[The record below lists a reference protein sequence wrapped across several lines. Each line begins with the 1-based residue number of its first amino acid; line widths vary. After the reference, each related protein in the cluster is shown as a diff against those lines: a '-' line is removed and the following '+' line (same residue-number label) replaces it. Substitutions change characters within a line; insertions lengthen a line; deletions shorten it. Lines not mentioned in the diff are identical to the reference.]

1 MSEKRVVYNINHHN
15 SDLKFEK
22 KILRVARTIISTKY
36 WLSPY
41 FVFKNFFFLVW
52 IWIFCIDFAAST
64 VPDSSED
71 ELLEKQPPP
80 KVKKLPTPASESPR
94 KSRMGPK
101 KSALAQVSASQD
113 EDETMNDTDLMP
125 TTKGK

>member
-1 MSEKRVVYNINHHN
+1 MLPDSWAEVYVNNLFNI
-15 SDLKFEK
+15 FP
-22 KILRVARTIISTKY
+22 KI
-36 WLSPY
+36 Y
-41 FVFKNFFFLVW
+41 FVFKKHF
-52 IWIFCIDFAAST
+52 FAAST

-125 TTKGK
+125 TTKGKSVVSCNTF

>member
-1 MSEKRVVYNINHHN
+1 M
-15 SDLKFEK
+15 
-22 KILRVARTIISTKY
+22 
-36 WLSPY
+36 
-41 FVFKNFFFLVW
+41 
-52 IWIFCIDFAAST
+52 
-64 VPDSSED
+64 PDSSED

-125 TTKGK
+125 TTKGKTHSKNQNRPKLLKTSPNF

>member
-1 MSEKRVVYNINHHN
+1 MLPDSWAETYVKNRFNI
-15 SDLKFEK
+15 FP
-22 KILRVARTIISTKY
+22 KI
-36 WLSPY
+36 Y
-41 FVFKNFFFLVW
+41 FVFKKHFFAV
-52 IWIFCIDFAAST
+52 IKIFCIDFAAST

-125 TTKGK
+125 TTKGKLAVSCNTF